1 MLVGPRR
8 VPGDRAC
15 DRGHSPRA
23 FRLAQGWTGEVV
35 GAKVYSEAKE
45 GPGPQDG
52 WTLTIEGEPSMRTHF
67 LSLMSY
73 ERDLPMAEHVRATGR
88 TGNRVSEPPSRG

>member
-1 MLVGPRR
+1 M
-8 VPGDRAC
+8 
-15 DRGHSPRA
+15 
-23 FRLAQGWTGEVV
+23 V

-73 ERDLPMAEHVRATGR
+73 ERDLPMAEHVRGDGTDRQPRQRAAEPGLTEAGASSADR
-88 TGNRVSEPPSRG
+88 T